1 MEDRQI
7 VELYW
12 AREESAI
19 ARSAEKY
26 GGYCGSIARNIL
38 HSEQDVEECLDD
50 TWLAAWNSIP
60 PKRPGNLASY
70 LGKLTRSRAIDRWR
84 RDRAEK
90 RGGDSVTLAL
100 EELAE
105 LLPGGDEPEGELL
118 HRELTE
124 SINDFLRELPA
135 RERNVFLCRYWY
147 LDGIAAIGESFGFSE
162 SKVKSMLH
170 RTRKKLQTHLR
181 KEGLL

>member
-50 TWLAAWNSIP
+50 T
-60 PKRPGNLASY
+60 
-70 LGKLTRSRAIDRWR
+70 
-84 RDRAEK
+84 
-90 RGGDSVTLAL
+90 
-100 EELAE
+100 
-105 LLPGGDEPEGELL
+105 
-118 HRELTE
+118 
-124 SINDFLRELPA
+124 
-135 RERNVFLCRYWY
+135 
-147 LDGIAAIGESFGFSE
+147 
-162 SKVKSMLH
+162 
-170 RTRKKLQTHLR
+170 
-181 KEGLL
+181 